1 MNLDFQDIFN
11 ELLNILP
18 SGWENAIFMAEYT
31 SGSYSMRC
39 YSKEASN
46 TYINVMKMK
55 GISKTQIIKTYKA
68 LNNIFQKERMKLAES
83 SWYAIT
89 LKFDKNG
96 KLYSKNADISV
107 KDTLYQIGDTVDIL
121 YLEAFPFISSRIKN
135 DK

>member
-39 YSKEASN
+39 YSKESSN

-55 GISKTQIIKTYKA
+55 GISKPQIIKTYKA
-68 LNNIFQKERMKLAES
+68 LNDIFQKERNLS
-83 SWYAIT
+83 
-89 LKFDKNG
+89 L
-96 KLYSKNADISV
+96 
-107 KDTLYQIGDTVDIL
+107 
-121 YLEAFPFISSRIKN
+121 
-135 DK
+135 

>member
-39 YSKEASN
+39 
-46 TYINVMKMK
+46 INVMKMK
-55 GISKTQIIKTYKA
+55 GISKPQVIKTYKA
-68 LNNIFQKERMKLAES
+68 LNDIFQKERMELVES

-96 KLYSKNADISV
+96 KFSSDFDYNSHEENVLE
-107 KDTLYQIGDTVDIL
+107 
-121 YLEAFPFISSRIKN
+121 YLEQWEQKN
-135 DK
+135 VL

>member
-39 YSKEASN
+39 YSKESN
-46 TYINVMKMK
+46 NNYINVMKMK
-55 GISKTQIIKTYKA
+55 GISKPQVIKTYKA
-68 LNNIFQKERMKLAES
+68 LNDIFQKERMELVES

-96 KLYSKNADISV
+96 KFRSDFDYNSHEENVLE
-107 KDTLYQIGDTVDIL
+107 
-121 YLEAFPFISSRIKN
+121 YLEQWEQKN
-135 DK
+135 VL

>member
-39 YSKEASN
+39 YSKESN
-46 TYINVMKMK
+46 NNYINVMKMK
-55 GISKTQIIKTYKA
+55 GVMQARLFVVTLQTNCYAIC
-68 LNNIFQKERMKLAES
+68 
-83 SWYAIT
+83 YAIT

-96 KLYSKNADISV
+96 KFSSDFDYNSHEENVLE
-107 KDTLYQIGDTVDIL
+107 
-121 YLEAFPFISSRIKN
+121 YLEQWEQKN
-135 DK
+135 VL